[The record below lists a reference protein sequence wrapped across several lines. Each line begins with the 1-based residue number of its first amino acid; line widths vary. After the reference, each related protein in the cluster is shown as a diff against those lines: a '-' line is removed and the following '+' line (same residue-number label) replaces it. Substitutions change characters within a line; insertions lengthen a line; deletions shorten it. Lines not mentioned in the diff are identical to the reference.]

1 MSMPEDAAATQALVA
16 RYVYCVV
23 LGEVGDWELRG
34 LDERPVRAICAAG
47 LTALVHDCPAAPYQG
62 DDDERVKVW
71 VLAHGDVVDAAWERT
86 GTVLPMSF
94 DRIVRPDA
102 GVDADEQV
110 ARWLTAEGD
119 GFRAT
124 LERLRGKVEL
134 GVQLLWEPRVIAEA
148 VAGTDAEIQALRAEM
163 AGKSKGAAYFSQ
175 QKIER
180 ALRQALT
187 VRAEEDYRACFR
199 QITALFPEVCV
210 NELKK
215 LPDRQMILNLSVLAS
230 RERVSELG
238 AVLTGF
244 QSEGIEVRFTGP
256 WPPYSFVH
264 PCEAEPEPQADVA
277 ESVAARRRPPAGH

>member
-1 MSMPEDAAATQALVA
+1 MSMPEDAAATQDLVA

-47 LTALVHDCPAAPYQG
+47 LTALVHDCPAVPYQG
-62 DDDERVKVW
+62 DDVERVKVW
-71 VLAHGDVVDAAWERT
+71 VLAHSDVVDAAWERT

-94 DRIVRPDA
+94 DRIVRPGD
-102 GVDADEQV
+102 GRDADEQV
-110 ARWLTAEGD
+110 SHWLTTEGD

-134 GVQLLWEPRVIAEA
+134 GVQLLWEPRVIAAA
-148 VAGTDAEIQALRAEM
+148 VAASDAEIQALQADL

-187 VRAEEDYRACFR
+187 ARAEEDYRTCFR
-199 QITALFPEVCV
+199 EITAFFPEVCV

-215 LPDRQMILNLSVLAS
+215 LPDRQMILNLSVLVP

-244 QSEGIEVRFTGP
+244 QREGIEVRFTGP
-256 WPPYSFVH
+256 WPPYSFVR
-264 PCEAEPEPQADVA
+264 PSQAETEPEADVA
-277 ESVAARRRPPAGH
+277 G

>member
-1 MSMPEDAAATQALVA
+1 MSMAADAAEAQDLVA

-47 LTALVHDCPAAPYQG
+47 ITALVHDCPAVPYQG
-62 DDDERVKVW
+62 DDAERVKVW
-71 VLAHGDVVDAAWERT
+71 VLAHSDVVDAAWERT

-94 DRIVRPDA
+94 DRIVRPGD
-102 GVDADEQV
+102 GLDADEQV

-134 GVQLLWEPRVIAEA
+134 GVQLLWEPRVIAEG
-148 VAGTDAEIQALRAEM
+148 VAASDAEIQALQADV
-163 AGKSKGAAYFSQ
+163 AGKSKGAAYFAQ

-187 VRAEEDYRACFR
+187 ARAEADYRRWFE

-215 LPDRQMILNLSVLAS
+215 VPQRQMILNLSVLAP
-230 RERVSELG
+230 RERVAELG

-244 QSEGIEVRFTGP
+244 QSDGVEVRFTGP
-256 WPPYSFVH
+256 WPPYSFVR
-264 PCEAEPEPQADVA
+264 PSPAEPEPQA
-277 ESVAARRRPPAGH
+277 

>member
-1 MSMPEDAAATQALVA
+1 MSMPEDAVATQDLVA

-34 LDERPVRAICAAG
+34 LDERPVRGISAAG

-62 DDDERVKVW
+62 DDEERVKVW

-94 DRIVRPDA
+94 DRIVRPEA
-102 GVDADEQV
+102 GVDADAQV
-110 ARWLTAEGD
+110 ARWLTAEAD
-119 GFRAT
+119 GFRAM

-148 VAGTDAEIQALRAEM
+148 VAASDAQVQALQAEM

-187 VRAEEDYRACFR
+187 ARAEEDYRACFR

-215 LPDRQMILNLSVLAS
+215 LPDRKMILNLSVLVP

-238 AVLTGF
+238 ALLTGF
-244 QSEGIEVRFTGP
+244 QSEGVEVRFTGP

-264 PCEAEPEPQADVA
+264 ASQAEAEPPADLADA
-277 ESVAARRRPPAGH
+277 E

>member
-1 MSMPEDAAATQALVA
+1 MNMPEDAAATQDLVA

-23 LGEVGDWELRG
+23 LGEVGDWELHG

-62 DDDERVKVW
+62 DDERVKAW
-71 VLAHGDVVDAAWERT
+71 VVAHSDVVDAAWERT

-94 DRIVRPDA
+94 DRIVRPAD
-102 GVDADEQV
+102 GLDADEQV
-110 ARWLTAEGD
+110 ARWLSAEGD

-148 VAGTDAEIQALRAEM
+148 VAGSDAEIQALQAEM

-187 VRAEEDYRACFR
+187 ARAEEDYRVCFR
-199 QITALFPEVCV
+199 QITALFPKVCV

-215 LPDRQMILNLSVLAS
+215 LPDRQMILNVSVLAP

-244 QSEGIEVRFTGP
+244 ESEGIEVRFTGP

-264 PCEAEPEPQADVA
+264 LSQPEPEPQADGA
-277 ESVAARRRPPAGH
+277 D

>member
-1 MSMPEDAAATQALVA
+1 MSMPEDAAATQDLVA

-47 LTALVHDCPAAPYQG
+47 LTALVHDCPAVPYQG
-62 DDDERVKVW
+62 DDVERVKVW
-71 VLAHGDVVDAAWERT
+71 VLAHSDVVDAAWERT

-94 DRIVRPDA
+94 DRIVRPGD
-102 GVDADEQV
+102 GRDADEQV
-110 ARWLTAEGD
+110 AHWLTTEGD

-134 GVQLLWEPRVIAEA
+134 GVQLLWEPRVIAAA
-148 VAGTDAEIQALRAEM
+148 VAASDAEIQALQADL

-187 VRAEEDYRACFR
+187 ARAEEDYRACFR
-199 QITALFPEVCV
+199 EITALFPEVCV

-215 LPDRQMILNLSVLAS
+215 VPDRQMILNLSVLVP

-244 QSEGIEVRFTGP
+244 QREGIEVRFTGP
-256 WPPYSFVH
+256 WPPYSFVR
-264 PCEAEPEPQADVA
+264 PSQAETEPEADVA
-277 ESVAARRRPPAGH
+277 G

>member
-1 MSMPEDAAATQALVA
+1 MSMPEDAVATQDLVA

-34 LDERPVRAICAAG
+34 LDERPVRGISAAG

-62 DDDERVKVW
+62 DDEERVKVW

-94 DRIVRPDA
+94 DRIVRPEA
-102 GVDADEQV
+102 GVDADAQV
-110 ARWLTAEGD
+110 ARWLTAEAD
-119 GFRAT
+119 GFRAM

-148 VAGTDAEIQALRAEM
+148 VAAGDAQVQALQAEM

-187 VRAEEDYRACFR
+187 ARAEEDYRACFR

-215 LPDRQMILNLSVLAS
+215 LPDRKMILNLSVLVP

-238 AVLTGF
+238 ALLTGF
-244 QSEGIEVRFTGP
+244 QSEGVEVRFTGP

-264 PCEAEPEPQADVA
+264 ASQAEAEPPADLADA
-277 ESVAARRRPPAGH
+277 E

>member
-1 MSMPEDAAATQALVA
+1 MSMPEDAAATQDLVA

-34 LDERPVRAICAAG
+34 LDERPVRGISAAG

-62 DDDERVKVW
+62 DDEERVKVW

-94 DRIVRPDA
+94 DRIVRPEA
-102 GVDADEQV
+102 GVDADAQV
-110 ARWLTAEGD
+110 ARWLTAEAD
-119 GFRAT
+119 GFRAM

-148 VAGTDAEIQALRAEM
+148 VAASDAQVQALQAEM

-187 VRAEEDYRACFR
+187 ARAEEDYRACFR

-215 LPDRQMILNLSVLAS
+215 LPDRKMILNLSVLVP

-238 AVLTGF
+238 ALLTGF
-244 QSEGIEVRFTGP
+244 QSEGVEVRFTGP

-264 PCEAEPEPQADVA
+264 ASQAEAEPPADLADA
-277 ESVAARRRPPAGH
+277 E

>member
-1 MSMPEDAAATQALVA
+1 LSIPGDAAATQDLVA

-23 LGEVGDWELRG
+23 LGEIPDWELRG
-34 LDERPVRAICAAG
+34 LDERPVRPICAAG
-47 LTALVHDCPAAPYQG
+47 LTALVHDCPAVPYQG
-62 DDDERVKVW
+62 DDAERVKVW
-71 VLAHGDVVDAAWERT
+71 VLAHSDVVDAAWERA

-94 DRIVRPDA
+94 DRIVRPGD

-110 ARWLTAEGD
+110 AGWLRAEGD
-119 GFRAT
+119 GFHAT

-134 GVQLLWEPRVIAEA
+134 GVQLLWEPRVIAAA
-148 VAGTDAEIQALRAEM
+148 VAASDAEIQALQAEL

-187 VRAEEDYRACFR
+187 ARAEEDYRTCFR
-199 QITALFPEVCV
+199 QITAHFPDVCV

-215 LPDRQMILNLSVLAS
+215 VPDRQMILNLSVLVR
-230 RERVSELG
+230 REQVSELG
-238 AVLTGF
+238 AVLSGF

-256 WPPYSFVH
+256 WPPYSFV
-264 PCEAEPEPQADVA
+264 
-277 ESVAARRRPPAGH
+277 RPPSPATEPGENDTV

>member
-1 MSMPEDAAATQALVA
+1 MSMPEDAAATQDLVA

-23 LGEVGDWELRG
+23 LGEVVDWELRG

-47 LTALVHDCPAAPYQG
+47 LTALVHDCPAVPYQG
-62 DDDERVKVW
+62 DDVERVKVW
-71 VLAHGDVVDAAWERT
+71 VLAHSDVVDAAWERT

-94 DRIVRPDA
+94 DRIVRPGD
-102 GVDADEQV
+102 GLDADEQV
-110 ARWLTAEGD
+110 AHWLAAEGD

-148 VAGTDAEIQALRAEM
+148 VAASDAEIQALQAEL

-187 VRAEEDYRACFR
+187 ARAEEDYRACFR

-215 LPDRQMILNLSVLAS
+215 LPDRQMILNLSVLVP

-238 AVLTGF
+238 ALLTSF

-256 WPPYSFVH
+256 WPPYSFVR
-264 PCEAEPEPQADVA
+264 PSQAETEPEADVA
-277 ESVAARRRPPAGH
+277 DAE

>member
-1 MSMPEDAAATQALVA
+1 MSMPEDAPATQDLVA

-47 LTALVHDCPAAPYQG
+47 LTALVHDCLAVPYQG
-62 DDDERVKVW
+62 DDPERIKVW
-71 VLAHGDVVDAAWERT
+71 VLAHSDVVDAAWERT

-94 DRIVRPDA
+94 DRIVRPGD

-110 ARWLTAEGD
+110 ARWLATEGD
-119 GFRAT
+119 GYRAT

-134 GVQLLWEPRVIAEA
+134 GVQLLWEPRVIAAA
-148 VAGTDAEIQALRAEM
+148 VAAGDAEIQTLQAELV
-163 AGKSKGAAYFSQ
+163 GKSKGAAYFSQ

-187 VRAEEDYRACFR
+187 ARAEEDYRTCFR

-215 LPDRQMILNLSVLAS
+215 VPDRQMILNLSVLAPK
-230 RERVSELG
+230 ERVSELG
-238 AVLTGF
+238 ALLTGF

-256 WPPYSFVH
+256 WPPYSFVRPSH
-264 PCEAEPEPQADVA
+264 AEKEPQADAA
-277 ESVAARRRPPAGH
+277 E